1 MAAQETPILASKGT
15 VSLTSAPPVA
25 KKKDKST
32 AFLYIAKRHQTLS
45 TLYINTRGN
54 FVFYSIY
61 IYYIY
66 IYIYIL
72 LLLLLL
78 LEIRNRVV
86 PTGSTPKGGP
96 TEITLYHPGH
106 SSPPGL
112 VSVSVPSPPV
122 LMSCIL
128 HPVRTLPC
136 PIHIPYRVSGL
147 FLPRLSVLHIYS
159 NPTEKNPSTNIKPH
173 IQTVLIHYFNKQ
185 TIKRAVYHYL
195 VSPPVSSV
203 PTCSSAPYLHQ

>member
-1 MAAQETPILASKGT
+1 MDIFPYSQGLSQEPSCL
-15 VSLTSAPPVA
+15 
-25 KKKDKST
+25 
-32 AFLYIAKRHQTLS
+32 FLDR
-45 TLYINTRGN
+45 
-54 FVFYSIY
+54 
-61 IYYIY
+61 
-66 IYIYIL
+66 

-136 PIHIPYRVSGL
+136 PPVLYIYPIESLVCF
-147 FLPRLSVLHIYS
+147 FLVFLSYTYIQTPQKRTPQQTS
-159 NPTEKNPSTNIKPH
+159 NPTYK
-173 IQTVLIHYFNKQ
+173 L
-185 TIKRAVYHYL
+185 
-195 VSPPVSSV
+195 
-203 PTCSSAPYLHQ
+203 C